1 MISAELYSSGRR
13 PIVVLQR
20 DDKAN
25 PGAWARLQETYA
37 RGVVGG
43 SGNRT
48 EVRADVFLAELE
60 TLRAVRGMFSESIDL
75 GPTLQAQLR
84 ALATDRRHREQA
96 LANRSP
102 VDLAALEAELRASG
116 FVRRLKP
123 FQLKNLAA
131 ILRLP
136 HGADFS
142 VPGAGKTSVALANF
156 AIGRARGVF
165 TRSLVLAPIA
175 AFSAWKDDAIECFIV
190 PLNVAVHTGPDSL
203 IPQTADILLT
213 NYNRV
218 AADYDRLRA
227 FVAEQPTQ
235 VVLDEAHRVK
245 RGALG
250 VHGRAVLDLAYAARR
265 RDILTGT
272 PAPQG
277 AYDLIALVRF
287 LYPGQDNQILPRSAY
302 IERDGRD
309 EQVLRDTSAA
319 IERYFVRTP
328 KLELALPPTKFDVIR
343 RQMGPIQRA
352 IYDAL
357 VGRYRSSFQLEKTG
371 RREFDRLGRVV
382 MYLLEAATN
391 PILLV
396 AGSDEADELGFRH
409 PPIELAG
416 DEPLTDLLSSYNLYE
431 TPWKYAEVAQIVANA
446 KARGEKVLIWSNFVR
461 NLKALGR
468 HLGEFKPAIIHGG
481 IPPEDGAPPNVTTR
495 EQELRRFRQ
504 DSNCSVLLA
513 NPAACGEGVS
523 LHHWCH
529 HAVYLDRSFN
539 AGHFLQ
545 SQDRIHRLGL
555 MDGMLTRFTIL
566 ASADSIDDAVDGRLR
581 HKVTALSQ
589 LMNDPGLVQ
598 VALPEPDEGQTSPPV
613 QLDDIQAV
621 LTYLKRVPP
630 HAA

>member
-1 MISAELYSSGRR
+1 LISAELYNSDRR
-13 PIVVLQR
+13 PIVLLER
-20 DDKAN
+20 DVYAN
-25 PGAWARLQETYA
+25 VGAWARLQEAYA

-43 SGNRT
+43 SENRT

-60 TLRAVRGMFSESIDL
+60 ALRAVRGMFGESIVL
-75 GPTLQAQLR
+75 GSNLQAQLR
-84 ALATDRRHREQA
+84 ALAADRRQREHA
-96 LANRSP
+96 LTNRAP
-102 VDLAALEAELRASG
+102 FDLPALEAELRAAG
-116 FVRRLKP
+116 FRRQLKA
-123 FQLKNLAA
+123 FQLKNLAVL
-131 ILRLP
+131 LRLP

-142 VPGAGKTSVALANF
+142 VPGAGKTSVALASF

-165 TRSLVLAPIA
+165 RRSLVVAPIA
-175 AFSAWKDDAIECFIV
+175 AFSAWKDDAVDCFTF
-190 PLNVAVHTGPDSL
+190 PPNVAVHMGPDSL

-227 FVAEQPTQ
+227 FVAQQSTQ
-235 VVLDEAHRVK
+235 IVLDEAHRVK

-250 VHGRAVLDLAYAARR
+250 VHGRAVLDLAYSARR

-287 LYPGQDNQILPRSAY
+287 LYPGQDNQILPRSVY
-302 IERDGRD
+302 TERDGRD
-309 EQVLRDTSAA
+309 AHVLRDTSAA

-328 KLELALPPTKFDVIR
+328 KSELALPPTTFEVVR
-343 RQMGPIQRA
+343 REMGPIQRA
-352 IYDAL
+352 IYSAL
-357 VGRYRSSFQLEKTG
+357 VGRYCSSFQLEKAG
-371 RREFDRLGRVV
+371 RREFDRLGRIV

-396 AGSDEADELGFRH
+396 AGSDEADDLGFRH
-409 PPIELAG
+409 PPIELSG
-416 DEPLTDLLSSYNLYE
+416 DEPLTALLSSYHQYE
-431 TPWKYAEVAQIVANA
+431 TPWKYTEVSQIVQ
-446 KARGEKVLIWSNFVR
+446 KAATRGEKVLIWSTFIR

-468 HLGEFKPAIIHGG
+468 YLAEFKPAIIHGG
-481 IPPEDGAPPNVTTR
+481 IPPEDGAPAGVVTR
-495 EQELRRFRQ
+495 EQELWRFRH
-504 DSNCSVLLA
+504 DASCSVLLA

-523 LHHWCH
+523 LHHCCH

-555 MDGMLTRFTIL
+555 TAGTLTRFTIL
-566 ASADSIDDAVDGRLR
+566 ASAGSIDDAVDERLR
-581 HKVTALSQ
+581 HKIIALSH
-589 LMNDPGLVQ
+589 LMNDSGLVQ
-598 VALPEPDEGQTSPPV
+598 VSLPESDEGQASPPV
-613 QLDDIQAV
+613 QPDDIQEVVAHI
-621 LTYLKRVPP
+621 KRVSP